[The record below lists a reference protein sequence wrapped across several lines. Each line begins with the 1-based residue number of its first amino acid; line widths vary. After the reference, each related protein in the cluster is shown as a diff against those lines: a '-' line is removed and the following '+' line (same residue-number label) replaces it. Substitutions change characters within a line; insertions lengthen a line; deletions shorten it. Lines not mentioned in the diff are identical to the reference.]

1 MADQTYL
8 QAASPT
14 ADLGGR
20 VAGPLFLLVCPLCG
34 NAAQTTGAPS
44 DDGTTVGV
52 PLEGDCGHRWVLN
65 VRTRQGR
72 TLLFAT
78 PLER

>member
-8 QAASPT
+8 QAMSPT

-20 VAGPLFLLVCPLCG
+20 VVGPLFLLVCPLCG
-34 NAAQTTGAPS
+34 NTGQTTGAPA
-44 DDGTTVGV
+44 DDGQTVAI

-65 VRTRQGR
+65 VRTRQGQ
-72 TLLFAT
+72 TALFAT
-78 PLER
+78 AQEK